1 MGGMNHRNKSFV
13 RKIRYRNKRSSLYS
27 TRPASKTLHSEG
39 NGLDLLHEEPITH
52 ISSEPLI
59 GWGPSGV
66 AKPFRTKI
74 RSIHFPNGMV
84 GTQYRHKEVLLDSKS
99 PLTTQPKLMSVGL
112 NRNDSGLTV
121 ALTENAIVI
130 EGQPKEKGSVQ
141 IWIEYKIGGN
151 EILREEFPEIT
162 IYPDPKSLWRNLP
175 HDPSAPYQRDD
186 EDKKS
191 QFDISGK
198 TLLAAS
204 KRGRSHAHDGRFR
217 DDAFDFGWLPETGWL
232 IVAVS
237 DGAGSAEYSRKGAQI
252 ACETFVEDLS
262 KKLSSVETNDKL
274 ASIPDPSGQEMAL
287 ERLLLETAHHASKNI
302 RSEAESMNTP
312 FKQYSATFL
321 GYIAKKMGEEWLIV
335 SVGVGDGAIGLIDSE
350 GKLHLMNE
358 PDGGEYVGQT
368 RFLTTPSVWQDGQK
382 RTFSVRVHDFKFLC
396 SMTDGVSDPKFETD
410 NNLKNPDK
418 WNELWNDLNQS
429 PDTPVHFDKRDSS
442 VEGELLSWL
451 DFWSKGNHDD
461 RTITILF

>member
-1 MGGMNHRNKSFV
+1 MGGTNHRNKPFV
-13 RKIRYRNKRSSLYS
+13 RKYRSRNNRYSVCLIISVS
-27 TRPASKTLHSEG
+27 PPPTLAPDG
-39 NGLDLLHEEPITH
+39 NGPGQRPEGPVIPPPPEP
-52 ISSEPLI
+52 
-59 GWGPSGV
+59 

-84 GTQYRHKEVLLDSKS
+84 GTPYKHKEALLDSKKPS
-99 PLTTQPKLMSVGL
+99 TIQPELLSVGL
-112 NRNDSGLTV
+112 NKADSGLSV
-121 ALTENAIVI
+121 ALTGDAISI
-130 EGQPKEKGSVQ
+130 EGNPKEKGPVR
-141 IWIEYKIGGN
+141 IWIEYKIGGDK
-151 EILREEFPEIT
+151 ILREEFPEIT
-162 IYPDPKSLWRNLP
+162 IFPDPKSLWRNLP
-175 HDPSAPYQRDD
+175 HDPDAPYQRDD
-186 EDKKS
+186 EEKRS
-191 QFDISGK
+191 QFGISGK
-198 TLLAAS
+198 SLIAAS

-237 DGAGSAEYSRKGAQI
+237 DGAGSAEYSRKGSQI
-252 ACETFVEDLS
+252 ACETFVADLS
-262 KKLSSVETNDKL
+262 RKLGSAETNDKL
-274 ASIPDPSGQEMAL
+274 ASISTPGGQEMAL
-287 ERLLLETAHHASKNI
+287 ERLLLETAFHGWKNI
-302 RSEAESMNTP
+302 QSEAESMNTP

-335 SVGVGDGAIGLIDSE
+335 SVGIGDGTIGLIDSD
-350 GKLHLMNE
+350 GQLHLMNE

-368 RFLTTPSVWQDGQK
+368 RFLTTPSIWQDGQK

-418 WNELWNDLNQS
+418 WNELWDDLNHTS
-429 PDTPVHFDKRDSS
+429 DSPVHFEKRDASI
-442 VEGELLSWL
+442 EDELLSWL